1 MDLSECI
8 MTRVS
13 HDLAGIS
20 GALHNTAELMQMDP
34 TFAPEAANLLK
45 ESTFF
50 LIARL
55 KFFRLLFGLP
65 TALVTTA
72 VAANYLKTLTAPITL
87 KGEIDNLFY
96 LGAVFVCAHA
106 LIRGGEISIS
116 NQTIMAAGQI
126 HLDETSRLFLDGKRP
141 EPTAQSVGAAWLANY
156 AEKNGIAFK
165 MRASDKMMIIE
176 SVFSAAVPALK
187 K

>member
-20 GALHNTAELMQMDP
+20 GALHNTVELMEMDP
-34 TFAPEAANLLK
+34 SFAPEATKLLK
-45 ESTFF
+45 ESSAF
-50 LIARL
+50 LMARL

-65 TALVTTA
+65 TAPVDTA
-72 VAANYLKTLTAPITL
+72 VAENYLKTLTAPIML
-87 KGEIDNLFY
+87 KGQVDTLFY

-116 NQTIMAAGQI
+116 NQTVIASGQI
-126 HLDETSRLFLDGKRP
+126 HLDEASKMFLDGQNVP
-141 EPTAQSVGAAWLANY
+141 PTAQSVGAAWLAKH
-156 AEKNGIAFK
+156 AEEVGISFK
-165 MRASDKMMIIE
+165 MRASDKMMMIE
-176 SVFSAAVPALK
+176 AVS
-187 K
+187 

>member
-20 GALHNTAELMQMDP
+20 GALHNTVELMEMDP
-34 TFAPEAANLLK
+34 SFAPEATKLLK
-45 ESTFF
+45 ESTAF
-50 LIARL
+50 LMARL

-65 TALVTTA
+65 TAPVNTA

-87 KGEIDNLFY
+87 KGEVDSLFY

-116 NQTIMAAGQI
+116 NHTVMASGQI
-126 HLDETSRLFLDGKRP
+126 HLDEASKMFLDGQNGS
-141 EPTAQSVGAAWLANY
+141 PTAQSVGAAWLAKH
-156 AEKNGIAFK
+156 AKEAGISFK

-176 SVFSAAVPALK
+176 AVS
-187 K
+187 